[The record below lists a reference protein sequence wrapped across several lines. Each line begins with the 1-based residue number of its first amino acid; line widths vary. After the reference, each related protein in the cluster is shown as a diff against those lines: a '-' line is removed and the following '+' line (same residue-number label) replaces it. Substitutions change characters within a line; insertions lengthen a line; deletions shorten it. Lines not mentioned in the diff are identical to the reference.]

1 VYFIGLTFHQ
11 NFVQFKKIDSFR
23 RQFDPH
29 YNHCKMLQ
37 MTILPP
43 FELPFK
49 GQSRQANKGVEDLA
63 QILSEDLESIF
74 FGQENLLRLDFNQLD
89 FSFSKKPM
97 IYLSAKVSDELIYA
111 QECLAKSLED
121 WEVRFKRKGKKF
133 YETVLPIGRPNRE
146 LVFRQAVSAAR
157 SDFDFP
163 MSLYVSGIA
172 LFEKLPGHWPVVKR
186 LYHSDIDVEEMRS
199 NEFGFRQES
208 DRWGEF
214 I

>member
-1 VYFIGLTFHQ
+1 MYFLGLTFHQ

-29 YNHCKMLQ
+29 YNHCKLLQ

-43 FELPFK
+43 FELPQVAHQK
-49 GQSRQANKGVEDLA
+49 QARRGIENLS
-63 QILSEDLESIF
+63 QILSDDLDSVF
-74 FGQENLLRLDFNQLD
+74 FGQEHLVRLDFDQLD

-97 IYLSAKVSDELIYA
+97 IYLKAKLPEELIYA
-111 QECLAKSLED
+111 QEALAHSLED
-121 WEVRFKRKGKKF
+121 WEVKFKRRGKKF
-133 YETVLPIGRPNRE
+133 YETVLPIGRPKRE
-146 LVFRQAVSAAR
+146 SVLRQAVATAR

-163 MSLYVSGIA
+163 LSLYASGVV

-186 LYHSDIDVEEMRS
+186 IYHCEIETDEIRP
-199 NEFGFRQES
+199 NEFGVREES
-208 DRWGEF
+208 SKWSEF

>member
-49 GQSRQANKGVEDLA
+49 GKHAPAKKGIEALGK
-63 QILSEDLESIF
+63 ILSEDLESNF
-74 FGQENLLRLDFNQLD
+74 FGQEHPLRLDFQQID
-89 FSFSKKPM
+89 FSFNKKPM
-97 IYLSAKVSDELIYA
+97 IYLSAKLPEELIYA
-111 QECLAKSLED
+111 QECLAQSLED
-121 WEVRFKRKGKKF
+121 WEVKFKRRGKKF
-133 YETVLPIGRPNRE
+133 YETVLPIGRPKRE
-146 LVFRQAVSAAR
+146 YVLRQAVSTAR

-163 MSLYVSGIA
+163 LSLYVSGIV
-172 LFEKLPGHWPVVKR
+172 LFEKVPGYWPVVKR
-186 LYHSDIDVEEMRS
+186 IYHCDVDIEEMRS
-199 NEFGFRQES
+199 NEFGIRQERDQWS
-208 DRWGEF
+208 EC